1 MVGTTQRGGT
11 EHKPRGDSSAGDV
24 AGDLPVQQPTKF
36 EFVINMK
43 IAKSMGMTI
52 PPALLRWEDPNTGAH
67 GTVTP
72 LPSTYQQSGVT
83 CRDVLMSYVRRA
95 TCRGFRARLATVGAA
110 SGKCA
115 I

>member
-1 MVGTTQRGGT
+1 MGAIHGRGYYDRIGLG
-11 EHKPRGDSSAGDV
+11 EARRVDEERSDGSAQ
-24 AGDLPVQQPTKF
+24 AGSACAGSARCFSP
-36 EFVINMK
+36 EN
-43 IAKSMGMTI
+43 
-52 PPALLRWEDPNTGAH
+52 LRWENPNTGAH

-110 SGKCA
+110 SGKC
-115 I
+115 